1 MSGARL
7 TGDMARP
14 EIDDEH
20 IEKMEEIINGSS
32 AVPLPA
38 DELSTNQMFR
48 IIIDQIYSEYKQAEN
63 PKLVIDNEYVE
74 D

>member
-1 MSGARL
+1 MV
-7 TGDMARP
+7 RP

-20 IEKMEEIINGSS
+20 IEKMEEIIDNSV

-48 IIIDQIYSEYKQAEN
+48 IIIDQIYSEYQQAEN
-63 PKLVIDNEYVE
+63 PKLVIDNEHVGE
-74 D
+74 

>member
-1 MSGARL
+1 
-7 TGDMARP
+7 MARP

-20 IEKMEEIINGSS
+20 IEKMEEIINNSS

-48 IIIDQIYSEYKQAEN
+48 IIIDQVYSEYKQAEN
-63 PKLVIDNEYVE
+63 PKLVIDNEYVGE
-74 D
+74 